1 MEINE
6 FNNDYINK
14 LLNEL
19 SKEKT
24 MFLLGD
30 FNMDLLNC
38 DIHRPTNEFLDS
50 LSSHYSLPHILQ
62 PIKVNSS
69 SKTLINN
76 MVLPNIPSGNSTV
89 TLSDHLL
96 QFFIARNIFFN
107 SSIFILKNM

>member
-6 FNNDYINK
+6 FNNDYINE

-24 MFLLGD
+24 IFLLGD

-69 SKTLINN
+69 YKTLINN

-89 TLSDHLL
+89 TL
-96 QFFIARNIFFN
+96 
-107 SSIFILKNM
+107 